1 MQINFIEH
9 KAFNLTPYIL
19 IVLAFIGLIVS
30 VWFVMVPYISLKNE
44 VSSMEEQFEINGE
57 AESEALQLEKLVE
70 QHEQLS
76 DYISNIEE
84 GLIDHIAL
92 VDQLIAFLPNSSRI
106 EHLHYIQDESI
117 EVTMSSARFKDIAI
131 YNESLTSQPYVTDVS
146 FQFMERSNEGD
157 FQAAY
162 RIVINS
168 NKWMEVV
175 QYDD

>member
-44 VSSMEEQFEINGE
+44 VSSMEKQLEMNGE
-57 AESEALQLEKLVE
+57 AESEALQLEEMVE

-76 DYISNIEE
+76 NYITNIEE

-92 VDQLIAFLPNSSRI
+92 VDQLIAFLPNNSRI
-106 EHLHYIQDESI
+106 EHLYYMHDEAI
-117 EVTMSSARFKDIAI
+117 EVTMSSARFIDMAI

-157 FQAAY
+157 FQATY
-162 RIVINS
+162 RIVIS
-168 NKWMEVV
+168 SDKWVEVV
-175 QYDD
+175 QHDD